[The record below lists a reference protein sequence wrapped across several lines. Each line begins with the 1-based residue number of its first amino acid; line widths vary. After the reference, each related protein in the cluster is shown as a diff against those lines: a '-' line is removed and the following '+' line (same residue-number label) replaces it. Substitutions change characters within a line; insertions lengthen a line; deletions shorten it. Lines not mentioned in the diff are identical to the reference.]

1 MKFHILKNNQNF
13 TSFFGSRKSNCE
25 LVWLF
30 SVECR
35 EKMDE
40 ILEQIPVELNKASI
54 SSIIRMFSCIHWVKH
69 GIIIVLFSFTH
80 ILLF

>member
-1 MKFHILKNNQNF
+1 MMIHLLKINQAVWHLFYILVLQ
-13 TSFFGSRKSNCE
+13 RVAD

-30 SVECR
+30 SLECR

-54 SSIIRMFSCIHWVKH
+54 SSILTMF
-69 GIIIVLFSFTH
+69 LSFVE
-80 ILLF
+80 